1 VTTIV
6 NKTMATYIKGSM
18 CELMALICAQSRE
31 IVREIEKFLLEKRI
45 LVEDEV
51 DNAQDKIIELI
62 TELELN
68 FLAEAEAE
76 NH

>member
-1 VTTIV
+1 
-6 NKTMATYIKGSM
+6 MATYIKGSM